1 MASDYISVELRKLV
15 VNRASRRCEYCLIHQ
30 DFSIYTHEV
39 DHIIPIK
46 HGGDTAADNL
56 ALSCLSCNR
65 HKGSDFVTID
75 QVTKE
80 IVPLFNPRGQVW
92 DEHFCIENARIEGK
106 TQIGQAT
113 ARLFQFNVP
122 NRVLER
128 QVLISQSQYPDPK
141 FSSM

>member
-1 MASDYISVELRKLV
+1 MTSDYISVELRKLII
-15 VNRASRRCEYCLIHQ
+15 NRASKRCEYCLIHQ

-46 HGGDTAADNL
+46 HGGETAADNL

-65 HKGSDFVTID
+65 HKGSDFATID

-80 IVPLFNPRGQVW
+80 IVPLFNPRRQVW
-92 DEHFCIENARIEGK
+92 DEHFCITNTRIEGK

-113 ARLFQFNVP
+113 ARLLQFNVP

-128 QVLISQSQYPDPK
+128 QVLMSQEQYP
-141 FSSM
+141 

>member
-1 MASDYISVELRKLV
+1 MTSDYISVELRKLV
-15 VNRASRRCEYCLIHQ
+15 VNRASKRCEYCLIHQ

-39 DHIIPIK
+39 DHIIAVK
-46 HGGDTAADNL
+46 HGGDTVADNL

-65 HKGSDFVTID
+65 HKGSDFATID

-92 DEHFCIENARIEGK
+92 NKHFYIENARIEGN

-113 ARLFQFNVP
+113 ARLLKFNVP

-128 QVLISQSQYPDPK
+128 QVLMSQGQYP
-141 FSSM
+141 

>member
-1 MASDYISVELRKLV
+1 MLRILSHSSGFFYLY
-15 VNRASRRCEYCLIHQ
+15 SRSRPSG
-30 DFSIYTHEV
+30 FSSYSTWGNPKTVLLH
-39 DHIIPIK
+39 HIIPIK

-80 IVPLFNPRGQVW
+80 IVPLFNPRLQVW

-106 TQIGQAT
+106 TQIGQVT
-113 ARLFQFNVP
+113 SRLLQFNIP

>member
-15 VNRASRRCEYCLIHQ
+15 VNRASRCCEYCLIHQ

-80 IVPLFNPRGQVW
+80 IVPLFNPRLQVW
-92 DEHFCIENARIEGK
+92 DEHFWIENARIEGK
-106 TQIGQAT
+106 TQIG
-113 ARLFQFNVP
+113 
-122 NRVLER
+122 
-128 QVLISQSQYPDPK
+128 
-141 FSSM
+141 

>member
-15 VNRASRRCEYCLIHQ
+15 VNRASICCEYCLIHQ

-46 HGGDTAADNL
+46 HGGDTTADNL

-65 HKGSDFVTID
+65 HKGSDFATID

-80 IVPLFNPRGQVW
+80 IVPLFNPRSQIWG
-92 DEHFCIENARIEGK
+92 EHFYTENGRIEEK

-113 ARLFQFNVP
+113 ARLLKFNVP
-122 NRVLER
+122 NRILER
-128 QVLISQSQYPDPK
+128 QVLMSQEQYP
-141 FSSM
+141 